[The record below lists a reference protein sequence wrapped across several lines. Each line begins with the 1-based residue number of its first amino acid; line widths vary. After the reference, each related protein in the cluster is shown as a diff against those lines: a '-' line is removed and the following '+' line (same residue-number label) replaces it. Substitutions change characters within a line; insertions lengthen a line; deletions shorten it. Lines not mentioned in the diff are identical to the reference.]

1 MIWHFLEVWVLMIAA
16 FAIGC
21 PIGAAAYKLIARSP
35 LAGLQ
40 GRFADVIGDV
50 VDGIKSRL
58 GIGPVWRPEYRRL
71 VERSGSGA
79 EGVGGLAQFSVV
91 PNHGPAGDSPAR
103 LSAAGVPM
111 LADLRTSPME
121 ANGSD
126 VAHGARVE
134 GSPMA
139 RPMALANPRNGVPDD
154 LQRIR
159 GIGRRVERRLNAL
172 GIFHFGQIA
181 AWTPAETRWVG
192 RELGFPERID
202 QEDWVGQAI
211 VLAAGG
217 STGFVKS
224 VDRRRARRRQV
235 VEGQFDA
242 IEPAALEQPSE
253 VASLPEPAPEDAPG
267 HTDKA
272 DAEGETTV

>member
-1 MIWHFLEVWVLMIAA
+1 MIWHFLEVWVLMLAA

-21 PIGAAAYKLIARSP
+21 PIGAATYTLIARSP
-35 LAGLQ
+35 LAELQ
-40 GRFADVIGDV
+40 GRLADVVGDI

-71 VERSGSGA
+71 VERASSGA
-79 EGVGGLAQFSVV
+79 EGASGSAQFSVV
-91 PNHGPAGDSPAR
+91 LDHSPADDSSGR
-103 LSAAGVPM
+103 LSAGAVPM
-111 LADLRTSPME
+111 IADLRESVP
-121 ANGSD
+121 G
-126 VAHGARVE
+126 VGVGAAASVGRVE
-134 GSPMA
+134 DGAVA
-139 RPMALANPRNGVPDD
+139 RPMALANARNRVPDD

-181 AWTPAETRWVG
+181 AWTPAETRWVA

-235 VEGQFDA
+235 VERQFDA
-242 IEPAALEQPSE
+242 IEPAELERVSKTAPS
-253 VASLPEPAPEDAPG
+253 AEPAAAESPVRA
-267 HTDKA
+267 DKA
-272 DAEGETTV
+272 DTEGETA

>member
-1 MIWHFLEVWVLMIAA
+1 MIWHFLEVWVLMLAA

-21 PIGAAAYKLIARSP
+21 PIGAATYKLIARSP

-40 GRFADVIGDV
+40 GGFADVVGDII
-50 VDGIKSRL
+50 DGIKSRL

-71 VERSGSGA
+71 VERANPGA
-79 EGVGGLAQFSVV
+79 EGAGGSAQFSVV
-91 PNHGPAGDSPAR
+91 LNHGPADNSSPQLSAR
-103 LSAAGVPM
+103 AVPMIADLRAGALDGGVGNAAGVGGV
-111 LADLRTSPME
+111 ADS
-121 ANGSD
+121 A
-126 VAHGARVE
+126 V
-134 GSPMA
+134 A
-139 RPMALANPRNGVPDD
+139 RPMALANARNGVPDD

-192 RELGFPERID
+192 RELGFPQRID

-235 VEGQFDA
+235 VERQYDA
-242 IEPAALEQPSE
+242 LEPAALEQPSKA
-253 VASLPEPAPEDAPG
+253 ASLPEPAPEDAPG